1 MARLGYIE
9 MNTDLRE
16 KSRNDFEKDSF
27 KLMNN
32 AAFGKTKENVRKY
45 RDIKLV
51 RNYLVWEPNYHTTK
65 LFADCLLAT
74 EMKQPQI
81 LMKKP
86 VYLGLSILELSKILM
101 YELWYGYVKLKWNC
115 MFLSCHVRL
124 SEWIHTL

>member
-27 KLMNN
+27 NLMNN
-32 AAFGKTKENVRKY
+32 AAFGKTMENVRKY

-51 RNYLVWEPNYHTTK
+51 SNYLVWEPNYQTTK

-74 EMKQPQI
+74 EMKPQI

-101 YELWYGYVKLKWNC
+101 YELWYDYLKLK
-115 MFLSCHVRL
+115 
-124 SEWIHTL
+124 